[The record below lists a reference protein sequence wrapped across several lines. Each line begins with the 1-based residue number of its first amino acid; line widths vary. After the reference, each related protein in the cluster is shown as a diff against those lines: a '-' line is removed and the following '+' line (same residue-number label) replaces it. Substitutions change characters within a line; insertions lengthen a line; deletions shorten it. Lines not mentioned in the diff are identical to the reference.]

1 MNKKEKEIL
10 EKRVLESELECLEAE
25 EDMKSDKS
33 KQARMLA
40 MEKRMAAKMKDKK
53 TKESRFVAHAAKF
66 AAEEAAYICRNFGL
80 DVEGIRAKAQETFE
94 FEKG

>member
-1 MNKKEKEIL
+1 MYFNYL
-10 EKRVLESELECLEAE
+10 RGLRTQA
-25 EDMKSDKS
+25 DMKNDKS
-33 KQARMLA
+33 KQARI
-40 MEKRMAAKMKDKK
+40 MAN
-53 TKESRFVAHAAKF
+53 VAKF